1 MKSNKIKFYW
11 VSLYMSWDYRAEG
24 PMFTNG
30 GANCQVPGAGIT
42 PWFHLQKAV
51 FYIKTKNP
59 MHLPEKKVGIFPT
72 LGLQTS
78 SRGGPNAYKL
88 SLN

>member
-1 MKSNKIKFYW
+1 MKSNKIKIYW

-42 PWFHLQKAV
+42 PWFHLQKAG
-51 FYIKTKNP
+51 FL
-59 MHLPEKKVGIFPT
+59 H
-72 LGLQTS
+72 
-78 SRGGPNAYKL
+78 
-88 SLN
+88 